1 MSRNLL
7 KPLSLIFTSE
17 TRWLDYFLNLA
28 IYNTWKFTKQ
38 HTKFSKLGS
47 HFCQILNYAYK
58 IAKRLLT
65 LSQSSEISPNLV
77 TLILTHVI
85 LADIRMSVL
94 QTVVENHNADS
105 FSGKSKLAIN
115 LNDAKVNVIRFAEGT
130 WSTIVL
136 GSKLAHFAEELVFV
150 VVWNRL
156 AYLCVDISYFD
167 PTIESL
173 VCQLDNWFV
182 RVP

>member
-1 MSRNLL
+1 MGRGQRDRMARLYFHIWPFTTHENLPNSIQNFPNWVL
-7 KPLSLIFTSE
+7 TFVI
-17 TRWLDYFLNLA
+17 
-28 IYNTWKFTKQ
+28 
-38 HTKFSKLGS
+38 
-47 HFCQILNYAYK
+47 YAYK

-136 GSKLAHFAEELVFV
+136 GSKLAHFAVELVFV

-173 VCQLDNWFV
+173 VCLLDNWFV